1 MSKYTVKNVLRKEI
15 LLELRNHQ
23 KTIHLKEKTAV
34 SGIFRNGFDNN
45 FESRR
50 RIRNYSQ
57 HWKLL

>member
-1 MSKYTVKNVLRKEI
+1 MSKYTVRNVLKKEI

-23 KTIHLKEKTAV
+23 KTIHLEDRAV